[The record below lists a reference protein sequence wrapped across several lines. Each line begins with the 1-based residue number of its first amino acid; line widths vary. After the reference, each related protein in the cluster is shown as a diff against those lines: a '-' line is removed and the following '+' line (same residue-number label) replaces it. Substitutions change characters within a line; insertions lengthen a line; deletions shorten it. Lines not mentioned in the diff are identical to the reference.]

1 MKSNPCDF
9 RRVVFLP
16 GQKIAYARR
25 GSDGRIYLQSATIEE
40 VSRTHRYLKSND
52 DKGFTTQLD
61 DDYLLVRT
69 LDGSKRTL
77 TRFGAIA
84 VLEEE

>member
-1 MKSNPCDF
+1 MKTAPCDF
-9 RRVVFLP
+9 RHVVFLP

-40 VSRTHRYLKSND
+40 VSRTHRFFDSKTADEVDS
-52 DKGFTTQLD
+52 
-61 DDYLLVRT
+61 LLVRT
-69 LDGSKRTL
+69 PDGSKRTL

-84 VLEEE
+84 VLEKERS